1 MSYRNTRVNGVA
13 PDANGNI
20 AVAFDSLFDVT
31 GTPTTGQ
38 VLAYDA
44 TANTWSPSDKG
55 ATSGFAVFGQG
66 ESDNY
71 SNSGFAPT
79 IGSTWG
85 LYDSAPI
92 NHTAGAVT
100 FNLVAGTNWL
110 SSFNLVAGNYH
121 IFAQFAGV
129 FSASGYL
136 AVACYSGATPVSGV
150 AVTGA
155 NVTAYGGT
163 PSTLCFAVAPTV
175 TTQYTLKIYAQSGL
189 AASQGTTPSQYGVLL
204 IQQV

>member
-44 TANTWSPSDKG
+44 TANTWSPTSTG
-55 ATSGFAVFGQG
+55 AGSGFAVFGQG
-66 ESDNY
+66 ESNDY
-71 SNSGFAPT
+71 SNSGFALT
-79 IGSTWG
+79 AGSTWG
-85 LYDSAPI
+85 VYDSAPV
-92 NHTAGAVT
+92 NNTDGAVT
-100 FNLVAGTNWL
+100 FNKVAGTHWL
-110 SSFNLVAGNYH
+110 SSFNLAAGNYH
-121 IFAQFAGV
+121 IFAQFAGA

-136 AVACYSGATPVSGV
+136 AVACYSGATAVSGV

-155 NVTAYGGT
+155 SLATYGGT
-163 PSTLCFAVAPTV
+163 PSTLCFAISPTA
-175 TTQYTLKIYAQSGL
+175 TTQYTIKIYAQSGL
-189 AASQGTTPSQYGVLL
+189 SASQGTTPAEYGVLL